1 MRGSKDVARHGFCAA
16 VFQKV
21 VALMTALAVLAPSP
35 AWAGTR
41 TPYTVLWSSHGD
53 ADSCG
58 STELET
64 EGSAMFEVNQTPLPT
79 YGVPGALQIHGDGS
93 RSNTLE
99 AEFDSVLLRMGR
111 NEFHFGV
118 HTVNGGNWCTHEQEV
133 VHLVSEPLGLNKPLF
148 NLRRDGTGFEG
159 STDVDLR
166 LAEINPALARDIAEL
181 EVVLARLMVAILR
194 DAAKVADLRA
204 RMDLLRQLDTELHDL
219 VSRPLAEIS
228 RTDLDAILDRYK
240 DVVDAETRAAME
252 QLVDDLK
259 KSVRDL
265 EDELGRLLDEFG
277 AQADEVA
284 DLATQ
289 DARDEGWNPDDPG
302 AYALGESEVPW
313 VEVPDIA
320 EVDGAFDEGR
330 DPYAAY
336 ADAVIAALEADVSG
350 GVVVLR
356 ADFVANVRAWRAN
369 SAALEI
375 ALRDRM
381 GVSLSETNAFLK
393 AQNRI
398 AGVVRRFMDA
408 SDWFEDSPVP
418 PDLRAQVDTVLKPRF
433 DALADQM
440 KDSLNQWTGDGLDL
454 EQTQLYQTISAFA
467 GAMSTVGEG
476 FEAYAEVMQTLVH
489 ATTRIGVGFVPVVG
503 PALDLCEAVTG
514 KEWCLPSGQ
523 ELSTEERIFSG
534 VGFGLGAVGPMW
546 RVVSRAGGLTPD
558 AIRVA
563 EEISQ
568 FGEELATALRA
579 PRRTRYKALRGA
591 VTTGVM
597 NDFEKKAALYLIKGE
612 GRALIGVGDDGVR
625 TVLGIL
631 KDAPGDLAKAPDFVS
646 VTKGNR
652 LAVSEAKGIESDT
665 GKVDAGKAIKQLM
678 NAMKK
683 LKSLGLAG
691 DVDRVEIIMPRGAPF
706 NNPNFGTKD
715 GYLFN
720 KVEGKTVEIQGF
732 PLLFIKVVQL

>member
-1 MRGSKDVARHGFCAA
+1 MAILALRGRSAA
-16 VFQKV
+16 ALHKL
-21 VALMTALAVLAPSP
+21 VALVTVLAVLSPSF
-35 AWAGTR
+35 ARAGTPYSLSWER
-41 TPYTVLWSSHGD
+41 TQLS
-53 ADSCG
+53 ASCEAAG
-58 STELET
+58 L
-64 EGSAMFEVNQTPLPT
+64 GKNNGVAFFDVNDVPLPT
-79 YGVPGALQIHGDGS
+79 YDVPGTLVTHADGS
-93 RSNTLE
+93 TSSRAE
-99 AEFDSVLLRMGR
+99 AGFDSVLLRMGA
-111 NEFHFGV
+111 NDFQLGV
-118 HTVNGGNWCTHEQEV
+118 SVETGDNSCVQAHEV
-133 VHLVSEPLGLNKPLF
+133 VHLVSAPLGLSKPLF
-148 NLRRDGTGFEG
+148 DVWRDGVAFTG
-159 STDVDLR
+159 STVADLG
-166 LAEINPALARDIAEL
+166 LAEVNPALARDIAEL
-181 EVVLARLMVAILR
+181 EVAIGKLMEMLIR

-204 RMDLLRQLDTELHDL
+204 RMDLLRQLDLELHDL
-219 VSRPLAEIS
+219 VNRPLDEIS

-259 KSVRDL
+259 KSVSDL
-265 EDELGRLLDEFG
+265 EDELARLIDEFG

-289 DARDEGWNPDDPG
+289 DARAEGWNPDDPW

-336 ADAVIAALEADVSG
+336 ADGVIAALEKDVSG
-350 GVVVLR
+350 GAVIAR
-356 ADFVANVRAWRAN
+356 ADFVANVRAWRDN

-381 GVSLSETNAFLK
+381 GVSLAETNAFLK

-398 AGVVRRFMDA
+398 TAVVRRYMDA
-408 SDWFEDSPVP
+408 SDWFEDTPVP
-418 PDLRAQVDTVLKPRF
+418 ADLRAQVDMVLKPRF

-440 KDSLNQWTGDGLDL
+440 KDSLNQWSGDGLDL

-467 GAMSTVGEG
+467 GAMSTVAEG
-476 FEAYAEVMQTLVH
+476 FGAYAEVLQTLVH

-514 KEWCLPSGQ
+514 KAWCLPSGE
-523 ELSTEERIFSG
+523 ELSDEERIFSG
-534 VGFGLGAVGPMW
+534 VGFGLGAVVPMW
-546 RVVSRAGGLTPD
+546 RAIKGVGGLTPD

-563 EEISQ
+563 EEIAQ
-568 FGEELATALRA
+568 MGEELATALRA
-579 PRRTRYKALRGA
+579 PRRTWYKTLRGA

-597 NDFEKKAALYLIKGE
+597 NDFEKKAALYLLKGE

-665 GKVDAGKAIKQLM
+665 GKVDVGKAIKQLM
-678 NAMKK
+678 NAMNK
-683 LKSLGLAG
+683 LKSLKLAG
-691 DVDRVEIIMPRGAPF
+691 DVDRVEIMMPRGAPF
-706 NNPNFGTKD
+706 NNPNLGTKD

-720 KVEGKTVEIQGF
+720 KLEGKTVEIEGF
-732 PLLFIKVVQL
+732 PHLFIKVIQL

>member
-1 MRGSKDVARHGFCAA
+1 MRGSKDVARRGFCAA
-16 VFQKV
+16 VFQKLI
-21 VALMTALAVLAPSP
+21 ALMTALSVLAPAP
-35 AWAGTR
+35 AWARTR
-41 TPYTVLWSSHGD
+41 TPYTVLWRSYGD
-53 ADSCG
+53 ANSCG

-64 EGSAMFEVNQTPLPT
+64 EGDAIFEVNQTPLPT
-79 YGVPGALQIHGDGS
+79 YGVPGALQIEADGS

-99 AEFDSVLLRMGR
+99 AEFDSVLLLMGR

-118 HTVNGGNWCTHEQEV
+118 HTVNGNDWCTHAHEV

-148 NLRRDGTGFEG
+148 DIRREGTGFEG
-159 STDVDLR
+159 STEVDLS
-166 LAEINPALARDIAEL
+166 LSEINPDLARDIAEL
-181 EVVLARLMVAILR
+181 EVRVAGLMAELLRNAAR
-194 DAAKVADLRA
+194 VADLRA

-228 RTDLDAILDRYK
+228 RTDLEAILDRYK

-259 KSVRDL
+259 KSVSDL
-265 EDELGRLLDEFG
+265 QDELARLMDEFG

-289 DARDEGWNPDDPG
+289 DARAEGWNPDDPWN
-302 AYALGESEVPW
+302 YALGESEVPW

-320 EVDGAFDEGR
+320 EVDEAFEEGR

-350 GVVVLR
+350 GVVVAR
-356 ADFVANVRAWRAN
+356 ADFVANVRAWRDN

-381 GVSLSETNAFLK
+381 GVSQAETNAFLK

-398 AGVVRRFMDA
+398 TAFVRRFMDA
-408 SDWFEDSPVP
+408 SDWFVDSPVP
-418 PDLRAQVDTVLKPRF
+418 ADLRALVDTVLKPRF

-440 KDSLNQWTGDGLDL
+440 KDSLNQWTGEALDL

-476 FEAYAEVMQTLVH
+476 AEAYAGVMQTLVH
-489 ATTRIGVGFVPVVG
+489 ATTRIGVAFVPMVG

-514 KEWCLPSGQ
+514 KAWCLPSGQ
-523 ELSTEERIFSG
+523 ELSDEERIFSG

-546 RVVSRAGGLTPD
+546 RAVSRAGGMTPE

-563 EEISQ
+563 EEIAQ
-568 FGEELATALRA
+568 MGEELATALRA
-579 PRRTRYKALRGA
+579 SRRTSYKTLRGA
-591 VTTGVM
+591 VTTKLI
-597 NDFEKKAALYLIKGE
+597 DAFERKAAKLLLDD

-625 TVLGIL
+625 TVLGIPRNAPAYS
-631 KDAPGDLAKAPDFVS
+631 DAAKAPDFVT
-646 VTKGNR
+646 VTRGNK
-652 LAVSEAKGIESDT
+652 LAVSEAKSGTHVQE
-665 GKVDAGKAIKQLM
+665 AIKQLT
-678 NAMKK
+678 NG
-683 LKSLGLAG
+683 LKALKEKGLAG
-691 DVDRVEIIMPRGAPF
+691 DVARVEIIIKKGVAF
-706 NNPNFGTKD
+706 DDHNKIIKNGH
-715 GYLFN
+715 LFD
-720 KVEGKTVEIQGF
+720 KATGQTVQISGEGFKHFVRIIEI
-732 PLLFIKVVQL
+732 

>member
-1 MRGSKDVARHGFCAA
+1 MTRWNHRTPRGRS
-16 VFQKV
+16 
-21 VALMTALAVLAPSP
+21 VALFRKLVALVTVLAMTAPSLAQAGTPYSLDWISTQFNARCVTPELAVPGAPYF
-35 AWAGTR
+35 R
-41 TPYTVLWSSHGD
+41 
-53 ADSCG
+53 
-58 STELET
+58 
-64 EGSAMFEVNQTPLPT
+64 VNQTPLPT
-79 YGVPGALQIHGDGS
+79 YEVPDTFVVHDDGS
-93 RSNTLE
+93 ESNRME
-99 AEFDSVLLRMGR
+99 AGFDSVLLLMGD
-111 NEFHFGV
+111 NDFHFHVTTEGGDNAC
-118 HTVNGGNWCTHEQEV
+118 VNAREV
-133 VHLVSEPLGLNKPLF
+133 VNLVSVPLGLNKPLF
-148 NLRRDGTGFEG
+148 DVRRRGVAFSGDT
-159 STDVDLR
+159 TLDLS

-181 EVVLARLMVAILR
+181 EVAVAGLMEALIRNAAR
-194 DAAKVADLRA
+194 VADLRA

-219 VSRPLAEIS
+219 VSRPLDEVS
-228 RTDLDAILDRYK
+228 RADLDAILDRYN

-259 KSVRDL
+259 QSVSDL
-265 EDELGRLLDEFG
+265 EDELGRLIDEFG

-289 DARDEGWNPDDPG
+289 DARAEGWNPDDPW
-302 AYALGESEVPW
+302 AYALEESDVPW

-350 GVVVLR
+350 GLVVAR

-381 GVSLSETNAFLK
+381 GVSLAETNAFLN

-398 AGVVRRFMDA
+398 TGYVRQFMDA

-418 PDLRAQVDTVLKPRF
+418 ADLRAQVDTVLKPRF

-514 KEWCLPSGQ
+514 KAFCLPSGR
-523 ELSTEERIFSG
+523 ELSDEERIFSG
-534 VGFGLGAVGPMW
+534 LGFGLGAVGPMW
-546 RVVSRAGGLTPD
+546 RAVKTSSGLRPA

-563 EEISQ
+563 GEIAEIEEAFAQIVKTNRVR
-568 FGEELATALRA
+568 G
-579 PRRTRYKALRGA
+579 YKTLTGA
-591 VTTGVM
+591 ITKFEV
-597 NDFEKKAALYLIKGE
+597 DIFEKKAAKFLVDD
-612 GRALIGVGDDGVR
+612 GRSLVGVGDDGVR
-625 TVLGIL
+625 DVLKIPRESS
-631 KDAPGDLAKAPDFVS
+631 PGGSEGAAPDFVS
-646 VTKGNR
+646 ISSGYK
-652 LAVSEAKGIESDT
+652 LIVSEAKGGTIRV
-665 GKVDAGKAIKQLM
+665 GKVRTQLS
-678 NAMKK
+678 NAMKA
-683 LKSLGLAG
+683 LKKNGLDG
-691 DVDRVEIIMPRGAPF
+691 DVARYELIMEQGAKF
-706 NNPNFGTKD
+706 DDPNITVRD

-720 KVEGKTVEIQGF
+720 WKTGETVTLIDSDKFIMVIQ
-732 PLLFIKVVQL
+732 L